1 MGGKEAK
8 TETKDM
14 RVVGSC
20 YGIVLQH
27 LINNLLFPLHMHFI
41 PISKQWEFLEFLL
54 SPLA

>member
-20 YGIVLQH
+20 DGIVLQH